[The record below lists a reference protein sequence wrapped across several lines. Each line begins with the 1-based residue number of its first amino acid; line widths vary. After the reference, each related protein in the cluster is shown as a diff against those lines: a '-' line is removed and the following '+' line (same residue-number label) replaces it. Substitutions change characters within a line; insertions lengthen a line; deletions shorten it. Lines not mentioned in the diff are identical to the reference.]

1 MTLDNSNITYERL
14 LFSQAGQEVEGAG
27 LDINTGV
34 FTAPYSAVWTV
45 SYSATSVQY
54 SGDII
59 QATQTPLSLSL
70 VHHLVSVGFCRSTY
84 NLTHLLAVAL

>member
-14 LFSQAGQEVEGAG
+14 LYSNTGDADSSTVEGAG
-27 LDINTGV
+27 LDISTGV
-34 FTAPYSAVWTV
+34 FTAPYSGVWTL

-59 QATQTPLSLSL
+59 QAGLIHS
-70 VHHLVSVGFCRSTY
+70 H
-84 NLTHLLAVAL
+84 

>member
-14 LFSQAGQEVEGAG
+14 LYSNTGEEVEGAG
-27 LDINTGV
+27 LDISTGV

-59 QATQTPLSLSL
+59 QAGVILTPIGPYS
-70 VHHLVSVGFCRSTY
+70 FE
-84 NLTHLLAVAL
+84 LLF

>member
-14 LFSQAGQEVEGAG
+14 LYSQAGQEVEGAG
-27 LDINTGV
+27 LNITSGL

-59 QATQTPLSLSL
+59 QATGQHSHWFRSSGHWPLI
-70 VHHLVSVGFCRSTY
+70 G
-84 NLTHLLAVAL
+84 

>member
-1 MTLDNSNITYERL
+1 MTLDNSNITYERML
-14 LFSQAGQEVEGAG
+14 YSNTGEAVEGAG

-45 SYSATSVQY
+45 TYSATSVQY

-59 QATQTPLSLSL
+59 QAG
-70 VHHLVSVGFCRSTY
+70 V
-84 NLTHLLAVAL
+84 LLYT

>member
-59 QATQTPLSLSL
+59 QAT
-70 VHHLVSVGFCRSTY
+70 
-84 NLTHLLAVAL
+84 